1 MYHTILNEKPKH
13 LPGSSVVDD
22 AFSVCKLVEVGWSVV
37 KVACEA
43 HGMYPS
49 SIHVLKSGSGVPW
62 IISQSLLLVSLV
74 YSLHVFVGLSYK
86 K

>member
-1 MYHTILNEKPKH
+1 MDDCA
-13 LPGSSVVDD
+13 VVSTG
-22 AFSVCKLVEVGWSVV
+22 F
-37 KVACEA
+37 EA

-62 IISQSLLLVSLV
+62 IMSQILLLVSLV
-74 YSLHVFVGLSYK
+74 YNLHVLVGLSYK